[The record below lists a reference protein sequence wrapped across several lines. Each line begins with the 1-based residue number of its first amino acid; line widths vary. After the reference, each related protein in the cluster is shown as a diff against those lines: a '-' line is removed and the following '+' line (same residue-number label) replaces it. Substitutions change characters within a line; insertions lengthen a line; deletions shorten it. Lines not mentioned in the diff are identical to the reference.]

1 MPAKSCPRLLDYLL
15 VVGARKPRGDLVS
28 QTPELLRRLPVA
40 DHAAFPLPPDVV
52 YFCQPEGCV
61 SIRQRRPSL
70 RPDASF
76 VFTLTDKDSGLTRYG
91 VCMNFY
97 RPFQSRVKDHAGSK
111 PSTTPCGEG
120 SENAAGECAE
130 DVEDL
135 NEGPRHRR
143 SMRSRNGS
151 LTSLCIIS
159 HYAFFS
165 TFRECLYLLK
175 RLVEG
180 CGERMAVG
188 GPAKES
194 HRELAWLLFLGLV
207 PPSETSVPVQE
218 LAEVEA
224 WARRLLLA
232 PVPVPGRTRL
242 DVEVMPSDLQPPLT
256 FALPD
261 PSRLALVDFPLHLP
275 LELLGVDVCLRALSC
290 ILLENK
296 VIFQSRDYNAL
307 SMSVMAFVAM
317 LYPLEYMFPVI
328 PLLPTCMAAAEQL
341 LLAPTPYIIGVPA
354 SFFLYKIDFA
364 LPDDVW
370 LVDLDTSRVV
380 PPSHNSESIS
390 LSEPEATQLKTHLK
404 QALVSMSLNAQPI
417 PNLDRLPE
425 GLEVP
430 LLALTGGRG
439 GRDEG
444 ALSSKEFNPFIYG
457 NDIDSVDV
465 ATRVALIRF
474 LNSPNVLGGFTEHT
488 RTLRLYPRPV
498 VAFQSAAF
506 LASRP
511 QAGPFTRALA
521 HTQAVEYYAEWIL
534 TPSNFSFQRV
544 HEGVFDPAVIGDKPK
559 WYAHRLQSVHYSV
572 CAPRWP
578 LAFALHAPPA
588 QAASPAHSSCNSDD
602 EDGDSSSSYS
612 SLGDF
617 VNEMMLCDIRGEVED
632 SPSAEISDSVG
643 LSPTQG
649 FQPFQHYPGDD
660 GAVAVG
666 VGVEENEEFAEP
678 TAAVEQSSAQKEEG
692 KLEQEESHKQVEKT
706 MEVER
711 AISTQDVE
719 SKLSPITGVQSQAV
733 SESVVMLGVGIGSGE
748 EFENPCFEPRSRRSV
763 DGDEEQSYTPNFPT
777 YGPSRLRGD
786 SDVEAE
792 SQAEPAAPDSLS
804 SLMSFASSLYHN
816 HSTSFSLSHIA
827 MAGRQT
833 KERSTPFPSVR
844 GTKRALVDQ
853 KSVIKHSPTVKRVQT
868 PTANKTS
875 NSENQIFLKEVVS
888 EVQEG
893 QGVGYFKLKRVRRLM
908 ESEGLRSFVLARLAR
923 PLHSDETRPETLPDF
938 EVTRKVYKGILDL
951 LKCCVCGLEYSFSR
965 AGLGGMASMF
975 SLLELAHSHYYSK
988 ESDKRKPPQDD
999 LSRQSIPGMGAR
1011 RAPGGSS
1018 APATSQA
1025 AVQVLGDPPAPR
1037 DDTGS
1042 KADTHSLNEE
1052 NFAASIA
1059 MWDKNQQCRC
1069 RSSKHKLRG
1078 TGGLGVARDSDSH
1091 LSSDSAV
1098 SGLSSARESSLGAS
1112 LPSLVKSSSQESETN
1127 TMQSSSSG
1135 ETLGADS
1142 DGGGEGVPCPGQ
1154 VSASFIRAAVSDS
1167 ELDVRS
1173 DLGPLETVQVMKPT
1187 PTIVPPAPELDP
1199 QKVFLYEGLL
1209 GKERSTLWDQLQF
1222 WEDAFLD
1229 AVALEREGV
1238 GMDQGLRDMM
1248 DRYQSLGENERRRLE
1263 NDEDRLLATLLHN
1276 MTAFMVMV
1284 KVVPADIKKKVRRLV
1299 GKSHI
1304 GLSHSQELNELLD
1317 SVATQSGRSVPVK
1330 VCGSRHLKKHTFV
1343 VHSGTNTQ
1351 GDIFFMEVCDDCIVL
1366 RSSIG
1371 TIFERWWY
1379 EKLINMT
1386 YCPKTKVLCL
1396 WRRQG
1401 PETQLNKFYTKKCRE
1416 LYYCVKESMERA
1428 AARHHGVKA
1437 GPELGAEFPVQ
1448 DLSSG
1453 ESGLLQVTLEGINLK
1468 FVQNQVFIELNRIKK
1483 CHTDKGVFL
1492 LQEFVPEAKEVVIHK
1507 FKTPMAHEICYAVL
1521 CLFSYVAA
1529 VRGKEQHLVV
1539 KL

>member
-1 MPAKSCPRLLDYLL
+1 
-15 VVGARKPRGDLVS
+15 RKPRGDLVS

-40 DHAAFPLPPDVV
+40 DHTAFPLPPDVV

-97 RPFQSRVKDHAGSK
+97 RPFQVQAECTSSIRVSLWYEVVWEGVFFLRC
-111 PSTTPCGEG
+111 TPKE
-120 SENAAGECAE
+120 
-130 DVEDL
+130 
-135 NEGPRHRR
+135 PRHP
-143 SMRSRNGS
+143 SLTPPTLMRSRNGS

-188 GPAKES
+188 GPAKDS

-207 PPSETSVPVQE
+207 PPSETSAPVQE

-224 WARRLLLA
+224 WTRRLLLA

-242 DVEVMPSDLQPPLT
+242 DVEVVPSDIQPPLT

-290 ILLENK
+290 ILLESK

-354 SFFLYKIDFA
+354 SFFLYKIDFV

-404 QALVSMSLNAQPI
+404 QVGPLALVSMSLNAQPI

-430 LLALTGGRG
+430 LLGLTGGRG

-444 ALSSKEFNPFIYG
+444 ATSSKEFNPFIYG

-465 ATRVALIRF
+465 AT
-474 LNSPNVLGGFTEHT
+474 
-488 RTLRLYPRPV
+488 
-498 VAFQSAAF
+498 
-506 LASRP
+506 
-511 QAGPFTRALA
+511 
-521 HTQAVEYYAEWIL
+521 
-534 TPSNFSFQRV
+534 
-544 HEGVFDPAVIGDKPK
+544 
-559 WYAHRLQSVHYSV
+559 
-572 CAPRWP
+572 
-578 LAFALHAPPA
+578 
-588 QAASPAHSSCNSDD
+588 
-602 EDGDSSSSYS
+602 
-612 SLGDF
+612 
-617 VNEMMLCDIRGEVED
+617 
-632 SPSAEISDSVG
+632 
-643 LSPTQG
+643 
-649 FQPFQHYPGDD
+649 
-660 GAVAVG
+660 
-666 VGVEENEEFAEP
+666 
-678 TAAVEQSSAQKEEG
+678 
-692 KLEQEESHKQVEKT
+692 
-706 MEVER
+706 
-711 AISTQDVE
+711 
-719 SKLSPITGVQSQAV
+719 
-733 SESVVMLGVGIGSGE
+733 
-748 EFENPCFEPRSRRSV
+748 
-763 DGDEEQSYTPNFPT
+763 
-777 YGPSRLRGD
+777 
-786 SDVEAE
+786 
-792 SQAEPAAPDSLS
+792 
-804 SLMSFASSLYHN
+804 
-816 HSTSFSLSHIA
+816 SFSLSNIA

-844 GTKRALVDQ
+844 GMHHLKACIHLFERGE
-853 KSVIKHSPTVKRVQT
+853 KSILCKFFIRNKSP
-868 PTANKTS
+868 S
-875 NSENQIFLKEVVS
+875 LLWEVVS

-908 ESEGLRSFVLARLAR
+908 ESEGLRAFVLALRI
-923 PLHSDETRPETLPDF
+923 PWSTDNDD
-938 EVTRKVYKGILDL
+938 EVTRKVYKGVLDL
-951 LKCCVCGLEYSFSR
+951 LKCCVCGLEHSYSR

-988 ESDKRKPPQDD
+988 
-999 LSRQSIPGMGAR
+999 
-1011 RAPGGSS
+1011 
-1018 APATSQA
+1018 
-1025 AVQVLGDPPAPR
+1025 
-1037 DDTGS
+1037 
-1042 KADTHSLNEE
+1042 
-1052 NFAASIA
+1052 
-1059 MWDKNQQCRC
+1059 
-1069 RSSKHKLRG
+1069 
-1078 TGGLGVARDSDSH
+1078 GL
-1091 LSSDSAV
+1091 
-1098 SGLSSARESSLGAS
+1098 
-1112 LPSLVKSSSQESETN
+1112 LVHDILKKKFLI
-1127 TMQSSSSG
+1127 SSSG

-1142 DGGGEGVPCPGQ
+1142 DGGGEGVSGPGQ
-1154 VSASFIRAAVSDS
+1154 APASFFRTAVSDS
-1167 ELDVRS
+1167 ELDIRS
-1173 DLGPLETVQVMKPT
+1173 DLVSKPT
-1187 PTIVPPAPELDP
+1187 PCILNPRLRS
-1199 QKVFLYEGLL
+1199 
-1209 GKERSTLWDQLQF
+1209 KERSTLWDQLQF

-1238 GMDQGLRDMM
+1238 GMDQGLRDMI
-1248 DRYQSLGENERRRLE
+1248 DRYHSLGENERRRLE

-1284 KVVPADIKKKVRRLV
+1284 KANPADIKKKVRRLV

-1317 SVATQSGRSVPVK
+1317 SIATQSGRSVPVK

-1468 FVQNQVFIELNRIKK
+1468 FVQNQVCGTVILVV
-1483 CHTDKGVFL
+1483 TTSSV
-1492 LQEFVPEAKEVVIHK
+1492 VPEAKEVVIHK

-1529 VRGKEQHLVV
+1529 VRGKEQDLVV
-1539 KL
+1539 KLQ